1 MLFFSFGWKV
11 LVVQVSLECKYLFLA
26 YGFALIWF
34 FFNGSWSFVLIF
46 ALSQFWLE
54 IGRES
59 SYSDLASWAKGPED
73 KGLNHCKYFF
83 RV

>member
-1 MLFFSFGWKV
+1 MY
-11 LVVQVSLECKYLFLA
+11 VVQVSLECKYLFLA

-46 ALSQFWLE
+46 ALFLFWLE

-59 SYSDLASWAKGPED
+59 SYSDLASWAKGLED
-73 KGLNHCKYFF
+73 QGLNHCKYLFS
-83 RV
+83 